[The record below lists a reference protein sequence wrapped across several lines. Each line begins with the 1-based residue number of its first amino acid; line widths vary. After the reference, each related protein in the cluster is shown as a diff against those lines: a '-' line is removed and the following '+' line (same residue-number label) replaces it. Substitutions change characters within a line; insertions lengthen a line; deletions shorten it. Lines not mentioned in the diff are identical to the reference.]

1 MKKIYLIAFSVLL
14 LASCGKYNKALK
26 SDDVDKKFTLAKEYY
41 EIGIQEEKKSKLNK
55 AIRLLE
61 QIQPAL
67 KGKPQDEVVSY
78 MIANAYYTIGDHFIS
93 GYRFDRYAK
102 SFPDSPKIEEVL
114 YKSANSY
121 YEVSPKYS
129 LDQQDTH
136 KAIDKL
142 QFYVNAFEDGEF
154 FNKANEQLA
163 VLRDKLERK
172 DYEVAKQLHHRR
184 IWRPA
189 IHALGNF
196 IDNHPG
202 SKYNEKAYFYKFE
215 AQFIYAVNSFRA
227 IERERLE
234 LAVEYYNDFVTR
246 YPESEFMELAKEH
259 KKEIDDELYYLELL
273 DL

>member
-1 MKKIYLIAFSVLL
+1 MKKVFLIVFSILL

-26 SDDVDKKFTLAKEYY
+26 SDNVDEKYEMAKAYYDAGIEKNKKK
-41 EIGIQEEKKSKLNK
+41 KLNRS
-55 AIRLLE
+55 IRLLE
-61 QIQPAL
+61 QIQPGM
-67 KGKPQDEVVSY
+67 KGKPQDEIVSY
-78 MIANAYYTIGDHFIS
+78 MIANAYYTIGDFFIS

-129 LDQQDTH
+129 LDQMDTY

-142 QFYVNAFEDGEF
+142 QFYVNTFEDGEF
-154 FNKANEQLA
+154 FDTANKKLE

-172 DYEVAKQLHHRR
+172 AYEVAKQLHHRR

-189 IHALGNF
+189 IHALNNY
-196 IDNHPG
+196 IEDHPG

-215 AQFIYAVNSFRA
+215 AQFIYAINSFRA
-227 IERERLE
+227 IERDRLE
-234 LAVEYYNDFVTR
+234 LAVEYYNDFASR

>member
-1 MKKIYLIAFSVLL
+1 MKRLYLL
-14 LASCGKYNKALK
+14 LVSLVLVTSCGKYNKALK
-26 SDDVDKKFTLAKEYY
+26 SDNVDEKYELAKEYY
-41 EIGIQEEKKSKLNK
+41 DIGIQKEKKSKLNK

-61 QIQPAL
+61 QIQPGL

-78 MIANAYYTIGDHFIS
+78 MISNAYYTIGDHFIS
-93 GYRFDRYAK
+93 GYRFERYAK

-129 LDQQDTH
+129 LDQIDTH

-142 QFYVNAFEDGEF
+142 QLYVNTFEDGEF
-154 FNKANEQLA
+154 FDEANEKLV

-172 DYEVAKQLHHRR
+172 TYEVAKQLHHRR

-189 IHALGNF
+189 IHALNNY
-196 IDNHPG
+196 IEDNPG

-234 LAVEYYNDFVTR
+234 TAVEYYNDFVSK
-246 YPESEFMELAKEH
+246 YPDSEFMELAKEH

>member
-1 MKKIYLIAFSVLL
+1 MKKICLVLFSLL
-14 LASCGKYNKALK
+14 LMTSCGKYNKALK
-26 SDDVDKKFTLAKEYY
+26 SDNVDEKYNLAKEYY
-41 EIGIQEEKKSKLNK
+41 DIGIEKEKRSKLNK
-55 AIRLLE
+55 SVRLLE
-61 QIQPAL
+61 QIQPGM

-78 MIANAYYTIGDHFIS
+78 MIANAYYNIGDYFIS
-93 GYRFDRYAK
+93 GYRFERYAK

-129 LDQQDTH
+129 LDQIDTY

-142 QFYVNAFEDGEF
+142 QLYVNTFEDGEF
-154 FNKANEQLA
+154 FNLANEKLA

-172 DYEVAKQLHHRR
+172 AYEVAKQLHHRR

-189 IHALGNF
+189 IHALNNY
-196 IDNHPG
+196 IEDHPG
-202 SKYNEKAYFYKFE
+202 SKYNERAYFYKFE
-215 AQFIYAVNSFRA
+215 SQFIYAINSFRA

-234 LAVEYYNDFVTR
+234 LALEYYNDFATK